1 MIAADGEREEENSV
15 LHDLDDEFLLPPQ
28 PALPPQ
34 NNPAPSFYVLV
45 FAATCHHKQKSLWVR
60 S

>member
-28 PALPPQ
+28 PAPPSQ
-34 NNPAPSFYVLV
+34 NNPASSFY
-45 FAATCHHKQKSLWVR
+45 ASVR
-60 S
+60 GQ